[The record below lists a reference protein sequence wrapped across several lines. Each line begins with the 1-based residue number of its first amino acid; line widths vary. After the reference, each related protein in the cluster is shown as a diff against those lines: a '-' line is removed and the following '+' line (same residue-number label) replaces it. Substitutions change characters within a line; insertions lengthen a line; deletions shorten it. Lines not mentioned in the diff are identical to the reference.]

1 MQPKRFIRR
10 FLPEHRR
17 IREHRH
23 LQIFGRLLHDPNLW
37 HLNRHSVAGAFA
49 VGLFCAM
56 LPMPFE
62 TVVAALGAI
71 VLRVNLPVSV
81 LLVWISNPLTW
92 VPLYG
97 TGYLLG
103 AWMLGIPA
111 VPLEHVT
118 LGYLLRQAVPLWV
131 GSVTLGIVFSA
142 LGYATIQALWR
153 FHVGRNW
160 RIRRL
165 RARRRAAARDS
176 AAADS
181 TPE

>member
-1 MQPKRFIRR
+1 LQPRRFIRR
-10 FLPEHRR
+10 LLPEHRR
-17 IREHRH
+17 FRDHSQ
-23 LQIFGRLLHDPNLW
+23 LKIFGRLLHDPNLW

-62 TVVAALGAI
+62 SVVAALGAI
-71 VLRVNLPVSV
+71 AFRVNLPISV
-81 LLVWISNPLTW
+81 VLVWVSNPLTW
-92 VPLYG
+92 IPLYG

-103 AWMLGIPA
+103 AWILGLPA

-131 GSVTLGIVFSA
+131 GSVALGAVLSA
-142 LGYATIQALWR
+142 LGYLTIQALWR

-160 RIRRL
+160 KL
-165 RARRRAAARDS
+165 RTLRQRRRSGEAPGAED
-176 AAADS
+176 D
-181 TPE
+181 